1 MKKEGSLKFAW
12 IMDERPDEKCRGIT
26 IEVGI
31 RQIETK
37 HKKITLL
44 DAPGHRDFVAN
55 MIGGTAQ
62 VFLYC

>member
-1 MKKEGSLKFAW
+1 MKFAW
-12 IMDERPDEKCRGIT
+12 IMDERPDEKSRGIT

-31 RQIETK
+31 KQIETK
-37 HKKITLL
+37 DKKITLL

-62 VFLYC
+62 VYYWLSYE